1 MKLKFAALSLFAAL
15 AVVAFAACG
24 DDGSDDSG
32 ATATPERTPTIGS
45 TAEPSPSP
53 QTSPTPGGAG
63 PTGVASVDEAIAAMT
78 AGDLE
83 AIEGMFEFQPVAC
96 AVDVMGAGGPP
107 ECEADEAEG
116 TMVQVLPV
124 AQCEGAYLREQDV
137 FFAQRLRG
145 QTMQFHTMFNA
156 PEGLFPEGKYAV
168 IFAYTRPERPDETL
182 ALELMM
188 DDTGVTG
195 VNYGCGESPQQL
207 IAAQGLTNGVV
218 GPAPTATP

>member
-1 MKLKFAALSLFAAL
+1 MKLKFAALSIFAAL

-24 DDGSDDSG
+24 GDDGDDNS
-32 ATATPERTPTIGS
+32 ATATPERTPTAGG
-45 TAEPSPSP
+45 TAVPSPSP
-53 QTSPTPGGAG
+53 QTSPTPGGDG
-63 PTGVASVDEAIAAMT
+63 PTGVASVNEAIAAMT
-78 AGDLE
+78 AGDFE
-83 AIEGMFEFQPVAC
+83 AVEGMFEFQPVAC
-96 AVDVMGAGGPP
+96 EIDVMGAGGPP

-116 TMVQVLPV
+116 TEVQVLPV

-145 QTMQFHTMFNA
+145 QTVQFHTMFNA
-156 PEGLFPEGKYAV
+156 PDDLFPKGKYAV
-168 IFAYTRPERPDETL
+168 IFAYTRPEMPDQTL

-188 DDTGVTG
+188 DDAGVTG

-207 IAAQGLTNGVV
+207 IAAQGLTNGIV